1 VRVAFLSSEAVPFA
15 KTGGLGDVAGAL
27 PKALVAEGVDAALV
41 HPLYD
46 TTDRAL
52 LDERVFDNLEV
63 DWLGGR
69 RTVSVYLS
77 YAAGAPAFLIDAPE
91 FFSRGKVYGFS
102 DDHHRFA
109 FFSRAAL
116 ALFGRLGQPP
126 DVIHGND
133 WPSGFA
139 VAWVWAGRQWGGFLG
154 NTRTLMSI
162 HNLAYQGLFD
172 PGDLY
177 RLGFR
182 GGEESNVFLSNGVAS
197 SLKAGLMTSDAVST
211 VSPRYSFEIQGP
223 EQGHGLDWLMRQR
236 RDRLVGIT
244 NGVDYDVWDP
254 ATDPHLPAHY
264 TAEDLSGKR
273 ACKLELLRRF
283 GLPEEPDRPVVA
295 SISRLVAQKGF
306 DLVKQVAWQML
317 EAGATLVSLG
327 SGEAE
332 YESFFQ
338 RLKDGAPTRVGIY
351 QGFNEPLAHQIEA
364 GADIFLMPSLF
375 EPCGLNQ
382 MYSMRY
388 GTVPVV
394 RATGGLDD
402 TVEQFDPETG
412 GGTGFKFGP
421 YGARALLDKVREAL
435 YWYSRPDAWRRI
447 QLNGMAVDNSWGAA
461 ARKYVRV
468 YHALFDL

>member
-1 VRVAFLSSEAVPFA
+1 MRVAFLSSEAVPFA

-27 PKALVAEGVDAALV
+27 PKALVGQGVDACLI

-46 TTDRAL
+46 TTDRGL
-52 LDERVFDNLEV
+52 LRERVFDNLEV

-77 YAAGAPAFLIDAPE
+77 YAAGAPAFLVDAPE
-91 FFSRGKVYGFS
+91 FFARGKVYGFG
-102 DDHHRFA
+102 DDHNRFA

-116 ALFGRLGQPP
+116 SLLGRLGIAP
-126 DVIHGND
+126 DVLHGND
-133 WPSGFA
+133 WPCGFA
-139 VAWVWAGRQWGGFLG
+139 ATWLWASRRYGGFLA

-172 PGDLY
+172 PNDLY

-182 GGEESNVFLSNGVAS
+182 GGDESNVFMSNGVAS
-197 SLKAGLMTSDAVST
+197 SLKAGLMTCDAIST
-211 VSPRYSFEIQGP
+211 VSPRYAFEIQGP

-254 ATDPHLPAHY
+254 ATDLHLPAHY
-264 TAEDLSGKR
+264 SAEDLAGKLE
-273 ACKLELLRRF
+273 CKAELLRRF
-283 GLPEEPDRPVVA
+283 GLPEELDRPIVA
-295 SISRLVAQKGF
+295 SISRLVTQKGF
-306 DLVKQVAWQML
+306 DLVKQMAWQML
-317 EAGATLVSLG
+317 EDGAFFISLG
-327 SGEAE
+327 SGEHE

-338 RLKDGAPTRVGIY
+338 LLKDRAPNRVAIY
-351 QGFNEPLAHQIEA
+351 RGFSEPLAHQIEA

-402 TVEQFDPETG
+402 TVEQFDPEAGT
-412 GGTGFKFGP
+412 GTGFKFGP
-421 YGARALLDKVREAL
+421 YNAQALLDKVREAL
-435 YWYSRPDAWRRI
+435 YWYTRKDAWRRI
-447 QLNGMAVDNSWGAA
+447 QLNGMRVDNSWGAA
-461 ARKYVRV
+461 ARKYVRL

>member
-1 VRVAFLSSEAVPFA
+1 
-15 KTGGLGDVAGAL
+15 
-27 PKALVAEGVDAALV
+27 
-41 HPLYD
+41 
-46 TTDRAL
+46 
-52 LDERVFDNLEV
+52 
-63 DWLGGR
+63 
-69 RTVSVYLS
+69 
-77 YAAGAPAFLIDAPE
+77 
-91 FFSRGKVYGFS
+91 
-102 DDHHRFA
+102 
-109 FFSRAAL
+109 
-116 ALFGRLGQPP
+116 
-126 DVIHGND
+126 
-133 WPSGFA
+133 
-139 VAWVWAGRQWGGFLG
+139 
-154 NTRTLMSI
+154 MSI

-182 GGEESNVFLSNGVAS
+182 GGEESNVFLSNGAAS
-197 SLKAGLMTSDAVST
+197 SLKAGLMTCDAIST

-236 RDRLVGIT
+236 RERLVGIT
-244 NGVDYDVWDP
+244 NGVDYDVWNP

-264 TAEDLSGKR
+264 SAEDLRGKR
-273 ACKLELLRRF
+273 ACKVELLRRF
-283 GLPEEPDRPVVA
+283 GLPVEEDRPVIA

-306 DLVKQVAWQML
+306 DLIKHVARDVLQ
-317 EAGATLVSLG
+317 AGAYIVSLG
-327 SGEAE
+327 SGEPE
-332 YESFFQ
+332 YEGFFQ
-338 RLKDGAPTRVGIY
+338 RLKEGAPERVGVY
-351 QGFNEPLAHQIEA
+351 RGFNEPLAHQIEA

-412 GGTGFKFGP
+412 EGTGFKFGP
-421 YGARALLDKVREAL
+421 YSAHALLDKVREAL
-435 YWYSRPDAWRRI
+435 YWYARPEQWRRI
-447 QLNGMAVDNSWGAA
+447 QSNGMAVDNSWGAA